1 MKRSTSKIIRNVDD
15 KYTPI
20 ERKINRYMQ
29 DPRRLYDGR
38 RDEDAFLNAVGSI
51 KAVRLG

>member
-1 MKRSTSKIIRNVDD
+1 MKSTSNNIRKIND
-15 KYTPI
+15 KYTPNK
-20 ERKINRYMQ
+20 RKLARYMQ
-29 DPRRLYDGR
+29 DPIRLYDGR